1 MVITNCR
8 FLRRRRIA
16 VSALGLALA
25 ACLGGASAIAEESR
39 SSVAARELAATLD
52 AAKLDSIAAPD
63 PESPGTWIAALYF
76 KDAQLLVVSAQY
88 IAPVLLEEKAK
99 AKQFR
104 DIYIDL
110 NSASVAG
117 TKVFVQDMSADGLM
131 FRPEDDG
138 PADTWEEKDKT
149 ILFDGEWKKAKL
161 SETEYQKTFGDAD
174 ARYARML
181 SLLAAQAQPKTGSST
196 AKR

>member
-1 MVITNCR
+1 MQFTNR
-8 FLRRRRIA
+8 WFSRRLRMP
-16 VSALGLALA
+16 ALALPLALA
-25 ACLGGASAIAEESR
+25 AGLSGASATAQESK
-39 SSVAARELAATLD
+39 STAAARDLAAILD

-63 PESPGTWIAALYF
+63 PTSPGTWVAALYF

-99 AKQFR
+99 SKQFR

-117 TKVFVQDMSADGLM
+117 TKVFVQDMSANGLIFDPDNDGA
-131 FRPEDDG
+131 
-138 PADTWEEKDKT
+138 ADTWEEKNK
-149 ILFDGEWKKAKL
+149 IFAFDGDWRKAKL
-161 SETEYQKTFGDAD
+161 SEDQYQKTFSDAD

-181 SLLAAQAQPKTGSST
+181 ALLTAEAKPKSGS
-196 AKR
+196 